1 MDYEKLA
8 LNASVGSAVGGGG
21 GSGSGAEQDSSM
33 CGGQE
38 MVDGR
43 AKEKARRY
51 WTPSEEER
59 LYEIWGRDNWRLT
72 RTGKNTIFFG
82 KWAEELRERYGVD
95 VKPEEIQMK
104 VNQTRA
110 KFRQVKKNLQ
120 ADPTSY
126 ATRWKKYDIINRI
139 LKNLHRPKNAEP
151 LPPEALLNNRDMTP
165 PREDGSMDQLP
176 SQQQPL
182 QQQAVQQQG
191 IVLAAEPPAATFYNS
206 SSNSNHGSSH
216 NNNNSGGMSFSTE
229 LFTDQY
235 DEVVKQEYEDDEYR
249 SLPFQEQLQQYSPAE
264 PAQLLEL
271 QTPQQQQQHQQQQQQ
286 QQYQPGYEQHQFQQQ
301 PAHFANNN
309 SGTISAVATSSINHQ
324 PITAVAYINSSNN
337 TISVA
342 TNSNGGMPAPVP
354 AAVVPAQAPSPAPA
368 PVSNPIPNSSVV
380 GVSPVPVPR
389 KRGRPHGSVNLP
401 AADSLEA
408 LYMEEVRRKN
418 KLLYE
423 QTEISRQRLELERR
437 KVDLLQSFFP
447 KCLEQQTQILSRI
460 MQLSQQQPH
469 QPASHQQLPA
479 AGRPQ

>member
-1 MDYEKLA
+1 MDYEKLS
-8 LNASVGSAVGGGG
+8 LNAGGGSTAGGGG
-21 GSGSGAEQDSSM
+21 NGGGGSGAEQDLTM
-33 CGGQE
+33 CGGQDLL
-38 MVDGR
+38 DGR

-82 KWAEELRERYGVD
+82 RWAEELRERFAVD

-110 KFRQVKKNLQ
+110 KFRQVKKQLQ
-120 ADPTSY
+120 ADPSSQ

-139 LKNLHRPKNAEP
+139 LKNLHRPKNADP

-165 PREDGSMDQLP
+165 PRDDMSAEL
-176 SQQQPL
+176 L
-182 QQQAVQQQG
+182 QQQQQHAVQQQG
-191 IVLAAEPPAATFYNS
+191 LGLGGEPPASTFYNS

-271 QTPQQQQQHQQQQQQ
+271 QTPQQQQQQQQHQQQQQQ
-286 QQYQPGYEQHQFQQQ
+286 HQFQQSYGPQFQQQ
-301 PAHFANNN
+301 PAHFNNN
-309 SGTISAVATSSINHQ
+309 SGSSAVATSTVNHQ

-342 TNSNGGMPAPVP
+342 TNANGSMAAPVSVQAAGIAP
-354 AAVVPAQAPSPAPA
+354 AAAPAPA
-368 PVSNPIPNSSVV
+368 PAPAPTSNPPVV
-380 GVSPVPVPR
+380 GASPVPVPR
-389 KRGRPHGSVNLP
+389 KRGRPYGSVNP
-401 AADSLEA
+401 PQADSLEA

-418 KLLYE
+418 QLLYE
-423 QTEISRQRLELERR
+423 QTKICRQRLELEER
-437 KVDLLQSFFP
+437 KVGLMQNFFP
-447 KCLEQQTQILSRI
+447 KCLEQQAQILSHFV
-460 MQLSQQQPH
+460 QLQQQEPSHQPH
-469 QPASHQQLPA
+469 QLSTAQ
-479 AGRPQ
+479 RPQ

>member
-1 MDYEKLA
+1 MDYEKVA
-8 LNASVGSAVGGGG
+8 LNAGGSGGSTAGG
-21 GSGSGAEQDSSM
+21 GSGSGAEQDPAM

-38 MVDGR
+38 MLEGR

-82 KWAEELRERYGVD
+82 RWAEELRERFAVD

-110 KFRQVKKNLQ
+110 KFRQVKKQLQ
-120 ADPTSY
+120 ADPSSY

-139 LKNLHRPKNAEP
+139 LKNLHRPKNADP

-165 PREDGSMDQLP
+165 PREEASAEQV
-176 SQQQPL
+176 QQPL
-182 QQQAVQQQG
+182 QQQG
-191 IVLAAEPPAATFYNS
+191 LGLAAEPPATTFYN
-206 SSNSNHGSSH
+206 SNSNHGSSH

-271 QTPQQQQQHQQQQQQ
+271 QTPQQQQQQFQQS
-286 QQYQPGYEQHQFQQQ
+286 YEPQFQQQ
-301 PAHFANNN
+301 PAHFTNNTGN
-309 SGTISAVATSSINHQ
+309 SVAATSTINHQ

-342 TNSNGGMPAPVP
+342 TNANGGMS
-354 AAVVPAQAPSPAPA
+354 AQGSVQAPAPA
-368 PVSNPIPNSSVV
+368 LAPTPAVAPAPATNPAIV
-380 GVSPVPVPR
+380 GASPVPVPR
-389 KRGRPHGSVNLP
+389 KRGRPYGSVNP
-401 AADSLEA
+401 PHADSLEA

-418 KLLYE
+418 QLLYE
-423 QTEISRQRLELERR
+423 QTKISRQRLELEER
-437 KVDLLQSFFP
+437 KVDLMQTFFP
-447 KCLEQQTQILSRI
+447 KCLEQQAQILSHV
-460 MQLSQQQPH
+460 MQLQQQEPT
-469 QPASHQQLPA
+469 HQQHPLPTA
-479 AGRPQ
+479 QRPQ

>member
-1 MDYEKLA
+1 MDYEKL
-8 LNASVGSAVGGGG
+8 NAGGGGGSTAGG
-21 GSGSGAEQDSSM
+21 GSGSGAEQDQAM

-38 MVDGR
+38 MLEGR
-43 AKEKARRY
+43 TKEKARRY

-82 KWAEELRERYGVD
+82 RWAEELRERFAVD

-110 KFRQVKKNLQ
+110 KFRQVKKQLQ
-120 ADPTSY
+120 ADPSSY

-139 LKNLHRPKNAEP
+139 LKNLHRPKNADP

-165 PREDGSMDQLP
+165 PREDAPAEQP
-176 SQQQPL
+176 QQPL
-182 QQQAVQQQG
+182 QQQAHA
-191 IVLAAEPPAATFYNS
+191 LAAEPPASTFYN
-206 SSNSNHGSSH
+206 SNSNHGSSH

-271 QTPQQQQQHQQQQQQ
+271 QTPQQQQQQQQFQQSFE
-286 QQYQPGYEQHQFQQQ
+286 PQFQQQ
-301 PAHFANNN
+301 PAHFTNNPGN
-309 SGTISAVATSSINHQ
+309 SVVATSTINHQ

-342 TNSNGGMPAPVP
+342 TNSNGGMSAP
-354 AAVVPAQAPSPAPA
+354 AASPAQASAPA
-368 PVSNPIPNSSVV
+368 AAPAATPTPTNPPVV
-380 GVSPVPVPR
+380 GASPVPVAR
-389 KRGRPHGSVNLP
+389 KRGRPYGSVNP
-401 AADSLEA
+401 PHADSLEA

-418 KLLYE
+418 QLLYE
-423 QTEISRQRLELERR
+423 QTKICRQRLELEER
-437 KVDLLQSFFP
+437 KVDLMQTFFP
-447 KCLEQQTQILSRI
+447 KCLEQQAQILSHV
-460 MQLSQQQPH
+460 MQLQRQEPT
-469 QPASHQQLPA
+469 HQQHQLPTA
-479 AGRPQ
+479 QRPQ

>member
-1 MDYEKLA
+1 MDYEKVA
-8 LNASVGSAVGGGG
+8 LNAGGSGGSTAGG
-21 GSGSGAEQDSSM
+21 GSGSGAEQDPAM

-38 MVDGR
+38 MLEGR

-82 KWAEELRERYGVD
+82 RWAEELRERFAVD

-110 KFRQVKKNLQ
+110 KFRQVKKQLQ
-120 ADPTSY
+120 ADPSSY

-139 LKNLHRPKNAEP
+139 LKNLHRPKNADP

-165 PREDGSMDQLP
+165 PREEASAEQV
-176 SQQQPL
+176 QQPL
-182 QQQAVQQQG
+182 QQQG
-191 IVLAAEPPAATFYNS
+191 LGLAAEPPATTFYN
-206 SSNSNHGSSH
+206 SNSNHGSSH

-271 QTPQQQQQHQQQQQQ
+271 QTPQQQQQQFQQS
-286 QQYQPGYEQHQFQQQ
+286 YEPQFQQQ
-301 PAHFANNN
+301 PAHFTNNTGN
-309 SGTISAVATSSINHQ
+309 SVAATSTINHQ

-342 TNSNGGMPAPVP
+342 TNANGGMSAQGSVQAPAPALAPTP
-354 AAVVPAQAPSPAPA
+354 AVAPAPA
-368 PVSNPIPNSSVV
+368 PATNPAIV
-380 GVSPVPVPR
+380 GASPVPVPR
-389 KRGRPHGSVNLP
+389 KRGRPYGSVNP
-401 AADSLEA
+401 PHADSLEA

-418 KLLYE
+418 QLLYE
-423 QTEISRQRLELERR
+423 QTKISRQRLELEER
-437 KVDLLQSFFP
+437 KVDLMQTFFP
-447 KCLEQQTQILSRI
+447 KCLEQQAQILSHV
-460 MQLSQQQPH
+460 MQLQQQEPT
-469 QPASHQQLPA
+469 HQQHPLPTA
-479 AGRPQ
+479 QRPQ